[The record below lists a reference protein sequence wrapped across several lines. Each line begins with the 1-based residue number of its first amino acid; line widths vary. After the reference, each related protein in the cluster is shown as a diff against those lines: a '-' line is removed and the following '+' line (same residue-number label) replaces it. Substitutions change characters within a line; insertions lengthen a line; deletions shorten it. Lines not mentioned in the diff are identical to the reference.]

1 MAGQDNMVI
10 TNRIREEI
18 GRFRKLQDH
27 LRPTEVRLGLV
38 AQQLPFRGKVAGQ
51 VSGDLEYRYGAL
63 RNVSADTHADTRFE
77 MRIEGIAGHHVER
90 NGAVRE
96 EDFAGFGID
105 PGRIGLEARYA
116 Q

>member
-51 VSGDLEYRYGAL
+51 VSGDLEYRYGPSGTCP
-63 RNVSADTHADTRFE
+63 RTPTPIPDSKCVSKA
-77 MRIEGIAGHHVER
+77 
-90 NGAVRE
+90 
-96 EDFAGFGID
+96 
-105 PGRIGLEARYA
+105 
-116 Q
+116 